1 LTAMHAVG
9 VGVVSSEGEGTVFW
23 GALPSGWNQSSIT
36 AESISPGSLN
46 QKEALMNDA
55 SLNHTVL
62 YIEDNPANLDLME
75 MIFERLESVRM
86 ISAHTA
92 ELGLEL
98 AEQERPD
105 LILMDINL
113 PGMSGIEA
121 LKQIQA
127 SETLRSTPVIA
138 VSANAMKHDIESALQ
153 AGFKDYITKP
163 FEVSEIITAVSAQ
176 LD

>member
-1 LTAMHAVG
+1 MTNAN
-9 VGVVSSEGEGTVFW
+9 F
-23 GALPSGWNQSSIT
+23 
-36 AESISPGSLN
+36 
-46 QKEALMNDA
+46 
-55 SLNHTVL
+55 NHTVL
-62 YIEDNPANLDLME
+62 YIEDNPANLSLME
-75 MIFERLESVRM
+75 MIFERLENVRM

-113 PGMSGIEA
+113 PGMSGVEA
-121 LKQIQA
+121 LKQIQS

-138 VSANAMKHDIESALQ
+138 VSANAMKHDIENALQ
-153 AGFKDYITKP
+153 AGFKSYITKP
-163 FEVSEIITAVSAQ
+163 FEVTEIIDAVSAQ